1 MPEIFNIEYDAF
13 KVSCLKIDLFCYF
26 KYSYQI
32 TKKHPQNQAFIN
44 QQYEIK
50 IKSYSRMVYWI
61 QWNKA
66 Y

>member
-1 MPEIFNIEYDAF
+1 MPEIFNIEYAF

-32 TKKHPQNQAFIN
+32 TKKKTPKNQAFIN

-50 IKSYSRMVYWI
+50 IKSYSRMVY
-61 QWNKA
+61 
-66 Y
+66 